1 MIPST
6 LVCYNITSHSSN
18 VCNEFFSWYPIK
30 ILART
35 GPNGDPIARPSIWS
49 KKSYLQT
56 RNKSSKLEELFRSA
70 FDILKPGSFSKSKST
85 ATSIVSVHGMLVNKL
100 QTS

>member
-1 MIPST
+1 MVTPLPDHLSDQKKVT
-6 LVCYNITSHSSN
+6 FKQ
-18 VCNEFFSWYPIK
+18 EIK
-30 ILART
+30 VA
-35 GPNGDPIARPSIWS
+35 NW
-49 KKSYLQT
+49 K
-56 RNKSSKLEELFRSA
+56 ELFRSA